1 MRMKMMNED
10 KRVCPLKFLKKD
22 TLSEK
27 FECVEEN
34 CAWWCEW
41 AKCCAMI
48 AIPAEI
54 SDRAHDIMKM
64 MED

>member
-1 MRMKMMNED
+1 MKMMNED

-27 FECVEEN
+27 FEFVEKN

-41 AKCCAMI
+41 AKYCAMV
-48 AIPAEI
+48 AIHAEI
-54 SDRAHDIMKM
+54 SNRAHDIMQKM
-64 MED
+64 EE